1 MTQRLIDYSSSEGE
15 EDQRSDDR
23 ETLRS
28 ATGKRKKDQD
38 KKRDKKLLE
47 EELHRIEREKVE
59 EEYDRWR
66 LKEDEFSKKQLIE
79 Q

>member
-1 MTQRLIDYSSSEGE
+1 MRQQLIDYSSSDE
-15 EDQRSDDR
+15 EKVSSEAKTVRSPN
-23 ETLRS
+23 
-28 ATGKRKKDQD
+28 GKRKKDQD
-38 KKRDKKLLE
+38 KKRDKRLLE
-47 EELHRIEREKVE
+47 DELNRIEKEKVE

>member
-1 MTQRLIDYSSSEGE
+1 MRQQLIDYSSSDE
-15 EDQRSDDR
+15 EKASSEDKTVRSPN
-23 ETLRS
+23 
-28 ATGKRKKDQD
+28 GKRKKDQD
-38 KKRDKKLLE
+38 KKRDKRLLE
-47 EELHRIEREKVE
+47 DELNRIEREKVE

>member
-1 MTQRLIDYSSSEGE
+1 MMSRRLIDYSSSDSEAE
-15 EDQRSDDR
+15 ASDDR
-23 ETLRS
+23 TTQRS
-28 ATGKRKKDQD
+28 ATGKRKKDLD
-38 KKRDKKLLE
+38 KRRDKKLLE
-47 EELHRIEREKVE
+47 EELSRIEREKVE